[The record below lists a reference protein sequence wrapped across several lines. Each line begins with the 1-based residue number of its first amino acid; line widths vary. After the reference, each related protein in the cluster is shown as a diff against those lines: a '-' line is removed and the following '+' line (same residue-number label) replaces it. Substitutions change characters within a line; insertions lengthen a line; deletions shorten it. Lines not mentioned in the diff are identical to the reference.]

1 MSTSRKRLLTISFVG
16 LLIVVPLTVAEIVL
30 RLWGYSERNIYD
42 PIYIPFEKTEDIPY
56 VHKPNLVQARAHGLA
71 IINTDS
77 LGLRS
82 RTSGLRYGPKQRNEY
97 RIAITG
103 DSVTFGEG
111 VPSTDDTFAQIL
123 E

>member
-1 MSTSRKRLLTISFVG
+1 MPTSRRRLLIISFAG
-16 LLIVVPLTVAEIVL
+16 LLIVVPLIVAEFAL
-30 RLWGYSERNIYD
+30 RLWGYSELSIYD
-42 PIYIPFEKTEDIPY
+42 PIYIPFEKSEDIPY
-56 VHKPNLVQARAHGLA
+56 VHKPNLVHARAHGLA

-82 RTSGLRYGPKQRNEY
+82 KTAGLRYGPKQRNEY

-111 VPSTDDTFAQIL
+111 VPSTDDTF
-123 E
+123 